1 MPRDS
6 QSRRTAGEGGGKR
19 REGKTRILQK
29 PSMEMEKVTLQDV
42 FMVKSK
48 YEWFLKNKTTRY
60 SSYKKTIHRFLR
72 IVTSKGVHTQK

>member
-6 QSRRTAGEGGGKR
+6 QSRRTAGKGGSKR

-29 PSMEMEKVTLQDV
+29 ASMEMEKVTLQDI

-48 YEWFLKNKTTRY
+48 YEWF
-60 SSYKKTIHRFLR
+60 F
-72 IVTSKGVHTQK
+72 